1 MKILSEISLMI
12 ITCKFKDNTY
22 ICEKLQMNVLVNW
35 SLKGKNPRF
44 LQRNVISLNTEK
56 LIYP

>member
-35 SLKGKNPRF
+35 SLKGKIQDF
-44 LQRNVISLNTEK
+44 FKEM
-56 LIYP
+56 